1 MPPEID
7 CCKLIDA
14 ELDRHFGASGGLSTE
29 AYGKG
34 LRLGLSRQ
42 ARQHLEECERCRGLY
57 EWISGEVKAGE
68 PPPAL
73 YRKIQRTLQAS
84 LEPVSTLPSAQTLV
98 IQFLVAFG
106 LFALPIGG
114 ILGFAGFHRMGLV
127 QLIGIAAILA
137 MGAAALSFSLAWQMI
152 PGSVQRFST
161 GVAIAVLAAGFL
173 GCVGILF
180 PWRTPEAFVAQG
192 WPCSA
197 MGASI
202 AVPAAGL
209 FWLLVRRG
217 ARLSRETLGG
227 ALGAIAGLLGVTV
240 MQFSCSRQEAG
251 HLLVWHGGVLVVT
264 TLTGILIASAFTHFT
279 RRSA

>member
-1 MPPEID
+1 MLPEID
-7 CCKLIDA
+7 GCKLIDA
-14 ELDRHFGASGGLSTE
+14 ELDRHFGGSGGLSAE
-29 AYGKG
+29 ACGKG
-34 LRLGLSRQ
+34 LRPELSRQ

-57 EWISGEVKAGE
+57 EWISGEIAVGE
-68 PPPAL
+68 PSPAL
-73 YRKIQRTLQAS
+73 YRKARLMLQDS
-84 LEPVSTLPSAQTLV
+84 LEPISPLPSTRILV

-114 ILGFAGFHRMGLV
+114 ILGFAGFHRMGAV
-127 QLIGIAAILA
+127 QLIGISAILA
-137 MGAAALSFSLAWQMI
+137 VGAAALSFSLAWQMI

-180 PWRTPEAFVAQG
+180 PWRTPERFIAQG

-197 MGASI
+197 MGVSVA
-202 AVPAAGL
+202 APAAVL

-217 ARLSRETLGG
+217 ARLSREALGG

-251 HLLVWHGGVLVVT
+251 HLLVWHGGVLVIT
-264 TLTGILIASAFTHFT
+264 TLTGILTARALTHFS
-279 RRSA
+279 RQSA